1 MDWNENRENSVKTLK
16 RWGWIISKT
25 GFTFLLIFW
34 LVKKTG
40 IDALKESFNGLGFP
54 FIIAIVLAIG
64 FNILKAMKWH
74 YLLNGVGMNV
84 SSGNTIK
91 SYLVGMAGGLLTP
104 GRVGEIA
111 RLAYLNGF
119 KKSSIIILVMVD
131 KWVDLLVIL
140 FLALPGVFYFGNG
153 FIFILFG
160 LMTLAM
166 IGLYFFPGNLIKWI
180 RMMMKTRFVPFKLKE
195 KIEKILEKIPAVGLK
210 FKTIFFFITLSC
222 YILVLI
228 EFYFLLEGKGYGST
242 GIALTVQPLVML
254 TNMFPVTIAGLG
266 VREGSAAI
274 LTASWGI
281 PAPVAIHA
289 AFMLFIL
296 NTVMPAILGVFFVL
310 THRVPQTNNQIE
322 N

>member
-1 MDWNENRENSVKTLK
+1 M
-16 RWGWIISKT
+16 
-25 GFTFLLIFW
+25 IFW

-40 IDALKESFNGLGFP
+40 IDELKESFNGLGFP
-54 FIIAIVLAIG
+54 FIIAMVLALG
-64 FNILKAMKWH
+64 FNILKALKWH

-84 SSGNTIK
+84 SAGNSVK

-119 KKSSIIILVMVD
+119 KKSSVIILVMVD
-131 KWVDLLVIL
+131 KWVDLQVIF
-140 FLALPGVFYFGNG
+140 FLALPGVFYFGKV
-153 FIFILFG
+153 FIFVLFG
-160 LMTLAM
+160 LMTLMM
-166 IGLYFFPGNLIKWI
+166 IGFYFFSGNPIKWI
-180 RMMMKTRFVPFKLKE
+180 RMIMKTRLVPLKLKDKFE
-195 KIEKILEKIPAVGLK
+195 RILEKIPGIGLR
-210 FKTIFFFITLSC
+210 FKSGFFFITLSC

-242 GIALTVQPLVML
+242 GVTLTVQPLVML

-274 LTASWGI
+274 LTGSWGI

-296 NTVMPAILGVFFVL
+296 NTVMPAILGVFFIL
-310 THRVPQTNNQIE
+310 IHRVPVTNSQIE